1 MDTISTLSF
10 GRRSN
15 SLWSLRRCFKT
26 DIIRWILHVNILFA
40 VSHLDGVGH
49 MGAGRGRQS
58 TAFCSTL
65 LLWCVMAHFKPQLSP
80 VIKSEHLFT
89 LGLGPHT
96 CGIWGKPSTTRHIG
110 LNVCGRLFLRC
121 LTHFCG
127 FYHHLLL
134 ISFVEIFK
142 KTGFNSWIHT
152 FTFIHTFAT
161 QRHIIPDTDFWE
173 NLIFYIHTFMPR
185 SVHVLMLRL
194 ILCWL

>member
-1 MDTISTLSF
+1 MWISSLLSV
-10 GRRSN
+10 
-15 SLWSLRRCFKT
+15 
-26 DIIRWILHVNILFA
+26 ILA
-40 VSHLDGVGH
+40 VWVTWVLG
-49 MGAGRGRQS
+49 GAES
-58 TAFCSTL
+58 TGSCSTL
-65 LLWCVMAHFKPQLSP
+65 MLWCVMAHFKPQLSP

-96 CGIWGKPSTTRHIG
+96 CGIWGKPSTTRHIR
-110 LNVCGRLFLRC
+110 LNVCGRLFLRF

-127 FYHHLLL
+127 FYYHLLL

-185 SVHVLMLRL
+185 SVHGW
-194 ILCWL
+194 LCWC

>member
-1 MDTISTLSF
+1 MNPTCEYPLCCQSS
-10 GRRSN
+10 
-15 SLWSLRRCFKT
+15 WRCG
-26 DIIRWILHVNILFA
+26 
-40 VSHLDGVGH
+40 SHGCWEV
-49 MGAGRGRQS
+49 QS
-58 TAFCSTL
+58 TGSCSTL
-65 LLWCVMAHFKPQLSP
+65 MLWCVMAHFKPQLSP

-110 LNVCGRLFLRC
+110 LNVCGRLFLIF